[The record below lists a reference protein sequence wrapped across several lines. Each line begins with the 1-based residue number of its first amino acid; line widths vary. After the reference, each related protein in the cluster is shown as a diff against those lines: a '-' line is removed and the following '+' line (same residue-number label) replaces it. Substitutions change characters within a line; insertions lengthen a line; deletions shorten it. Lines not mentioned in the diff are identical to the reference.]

1 MRYSVNVATKNIE
14 FRTRSQAIYHDNHK
28 DNDNDAR
35 SSSICSSRNMSISF
49 PKKIDINRTQ
59 LLLHQPTCII
69 LLYLLSPM
77 SSNNQR
83 NRYSTPEREAPDCQ
97 DWTPVTMSKTRPNS
111 TTVSS
116 YKDAATRPTL
126 ASMAATKNSA
136 SAVVAAT
143 TSASKGAGTGASD
156 DADMAKKTKYIAKAT
171 SDAVRTA
178 RCEKKL
184 TQKELAQKCNMDV
197 SIIAE
202 IERGGNCVYNAS
214 HVNKIQ
220 SVLGVKIPRA

>member
-1 MRYSVNVATKNIE
+1 
-14 FRTRSQAIYHDNHK
+14 
-28 DNDNDAR
+28 
-35 SSSICSSRNMSISF
+35 
-49 PKKIDINRTQ
+49 
-59 LLLHQPTCII
+59 
-69 LLYLLSPM
+69 M

-83 NRYSTPEREAPDCQ
+83 NRYSSPEPNTPDCQ
-97 DWTPVTMSKTRPNS
+97 DWTPVAMSKSRPSS
-111 TTVSS
+111 TTAT
-116 YKDAATRPTL
+116 YKDVA

-143 TSASKGAGTGASD
+143 TSVSKID
-156 DADMAKKTKYIAKAT
+156 DADNAKKTKYVAKAT
-171 SDAVRTA
+171 SDAIRTA

-197 SIIAE
+197 SIVAE
-202 IERGGNCVYNAS
+202 IERGGNCVYNAT

>member
-1 MRYSVNVATKNIE
+1 MITPTNVYPPL
-14 FRTRSQAIYHDNHK
+14 S
-28 DNDNDAR
+28 
-35 SSSICSSRNMSISF
+35 
-49 PKKIDINRTQ
+49 
-59 LLLHQPTCII
+59 
-69 LLYLLSPM
+69 LLSSM

-83 NRYSTPEREAPDCQ
+83 NRYSSPEREAPDCQ
-97 DWTPVTMSKTRPNS
+97 DWTPVAMSKTRPTS
-111 TTVSS
+111 KVSS
-116 YKDAATRPTL
+116 YKDAAAASSRPTL

-136 SAVVAAT
+136 SAIVAAT
-143 TSASKGAGTGASD
+143 TSASKDTGTGTGT

-202 IERGGNCVYNAS
+202 IERGGNCVYNAT